1 MKFFSELTG
10 VKYPYPKYSQAFV
23 EEFGGGMENISATT
37 QIAEM
42 IHDERELLDTDSEP
56 LQSHELAHQWF
67 GDYVTCR
74 DWGQIWLNESF
85 ASYLQAMWTEKLK
98 GHDEF
103 LYADIRDKQ
112 NATLDTWAQGIRRPI
127 VTKYYANK
135 DAMFDTYAYPGGA
148 SVLHMLRKHLG
159 DKMFSKSLNHY
170 LTSNAHQP
178 VSTEDLRIA
187 IEETTGQS
195 MDWFFD
201 QWLYRM
207 GHPVF

>member
-1 MKFFSELTG
+1 
-10 VKYPYPKYSQAFV
+10 
-23 EEFGGGMENISATT
+23 
-37 QIAEM
+37 M
-42 IHDERELLDTDSEP
+42 IDGDSEG
-56 LQSHELAHQWF
+56 LQAHELAHQWF

-85 ASYLQAMWTEKLK
+85 ATYMQAMWTEKLK
-98 GHDEF
+98 GHEEF
-103 LYADIRDKQ
+103 LYQDVRGNQ
-112 NATLDTWAQGIRRPI
+112 NATIGTWNSGNRRPI
-127 VTKYYANK
+127 VTKYYASK
-135 DAMFDTYAYPGGA
+135 DGMFDTYAYPGGG

-159 DKMFSKSLNHY
+159 DAMFAKALNHY

-187 IEETTGQS
+187 VEEATGQS

-207 GHPVF
+207 GHPIFEVTQSYADGKLTLNVKQTQNST